1 MTKKLKIVVAITG
14 ASGSIYAKILIEKL
28 TQLDGFIDLASLSVI
43 ASPTGEQ
50 VYKYETGDSIRN
62 VKGINYYENSDFNAA
77 FASGSAGYD
86 AMIIIP
92 CSMGTMGRIAQG
104 VSDNLI
110 TRAADVMLKE
120 RKTLILVCREMPYN
134 LIHIKNME
142 LVTLAGGI
150 VCPASPSFYS
160 NPYSVEDL
168 CNTVTY
174 RVLQLIGVET
184 NSFKWGTK
192 I

>member
-120 RKTLILVCREMPYN
+120 EK
-134 LIHIKNME
+134 H
-142 LVTLAGGI
+142 
-150 VCPASPSFYS
+150 
-160 NPYSVEDL
+160 
-168 CNTVTY
+168 
-174 RVLQLIGVET
+174 
-184 NSFKWGTK
+184 
-192 I
+192 